1 MTGLVQSSVDGHVQ
15 VIRLNRADKKN
26 ALNAEMYAALTERIR
41 GADADNGIRVSVI
54 TGSGDAFCS
63 GNDINDFLARGGNGA
78 SDIIAFIEAITGAE
92 KPLIAAVNGHAIGIG
107 ATMLLHC
114 DLVYAADA
122 ARFQF
127 PFVNVGLCPEAGSSF
142 LLPRLVGRHMASE
155 LLLLGRM
162 FDAAEAKRFGI
173 VNDIVPGSQLE
184 ALAFEKAEE
193 IASRPPGAVRAT
205 KQLLRAAVSDALAA
219 AGRREIEAFVP
230 LLNGAEAREALS
242 AFIEKRPPDFSRF

>member
-1 MTGLVQSSVDGHVQ
+1 MTELVQSAVADHVQ

-26 ALNAEMYAALTERIR
+26 ALNREMYAALTERLR
-41 GADADNGIRVSVI
+41 TADADNGIRVSVI

-63 GNDINDFLARGGNGA
+63 GNDINDFLAQGGNGA
-78 SDIIAFIEAITGAE
+78 SAIIAFIDAITTAE
-92 KPLIAAVNGHAIGIG
+92 KPLIAAVNGHAVGIG

-114 DLVYAADA
+114 DLVYAADG

-142 LLPRLVGRHMASE
+142 LLPRQVGRHMASE
-155 LLLLGRM
+155 LLLLGRL

-173 VNDIVPGSQLE
+173 VNDVVPGSQLE
-184 ALAFEKAEE
+184 ALALEMAEE
-193 IASRPPGAVRAT
+193 IAARPPNAVRVT
-205 KQLLRAAVSDALAA
+205 KQLLRAAVCDAVAA